1 MNIDV
6 NEMFECTSKK
16 SISCFI
22 LGCIY
27 FDKKL
32 NKFSVCKH
40 FKLKKNILYIKN
52 DSKNEVV

>member
-1 MNIDV
+1 MTIAV
-6 NEMFECTSKK
+6 NEMFECTGNK
-16 SISCFI
+16 SIGCFI

-40 FKLKKNILYIKN
+40 FKLKKEFAVYK
-52 DSKNEVV
+52 K